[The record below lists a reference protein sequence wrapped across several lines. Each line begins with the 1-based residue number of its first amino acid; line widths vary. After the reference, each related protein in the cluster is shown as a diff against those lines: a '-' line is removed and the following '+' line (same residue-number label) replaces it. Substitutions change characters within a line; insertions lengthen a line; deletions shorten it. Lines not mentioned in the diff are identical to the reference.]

1 MEGKEGE
8 KKDVVED
15 EKEESKNTKEEEKL
29 IKSDTNKDKEDT
41 KDDEKVST
49 TKTEDIDA
57 ARPSEYCT
65 KLCKKQRENDKYKPV
80 LVHGN
85 DFREA
90 IQKWTKNHDDS
101 PYGPILGCWDTSQV
115 TDMSSAFMDSDDD
128 DSAMN
133 LNCWETKEVKYMQG
147 MFFNS
152 KFNRPLDSWNTHQ
165 VENMAFMFAASV
177 FNQNISS
184 WDVVNVKDT
193 ESMFEFSKFNEQ
205 LNGWHTDK
213 EIKPVKKKKKLF
225 NAAGGRRGR
234 DVDIDLSEV

>member
-1 MEGKEGE
+1 MRQLWKAKRRE

-133 LNCWETKEVKYMQG
+133 LNCWETKEM
-147 MFFNS
+147 
-152 KFNRPLDSWNTHQ
+152 
-165 VENMAFMFAASV
+165 
-177 FNQNISS
+177 
-184 WDVVNVKDT
+184 
-193 ESMFEFSKFNEQ
+193 
-205 LNGWHTDK
+205 
-213 EIKPVKKKKKLF
+213 KPVKKKKKLF